1 MTDPRIRVLIA
12 EDEVH
17 LGTLLERFLAVRGCE
32 VSLYG
37 DGSSALAALRAESF
51 DVALLDIVMPEL
63 DGLEVLRQ
71 VREEAAPPEVIIITG
86 NGTIETA
93 IGAMKLGAYDYLAKP
108 YRMAEIEVLVRRAW
122 EKRRLAQENTL
133 LQSQLSR
140 LEESTDIIT
149 SYAPM
154 LAVLTLIDRVAH
166 SDSTVLITGESGT
179 GKELVARRLHRQSH
193 RAHAP
198 LVDLNC
204 AALPEQMMESELFG
218 YERGAFSGAHSRKL
232 GLLELA
238 SGGTLFLDE
247 IGELD
252 LRVQGKLLR
261 AIEQG
266 TFFRLGGT
274 QKAQVDVRIV
284 AASKD
289 DLTARVTEGTFRDDL
304 LYRINTIAVAL
315 PPLRERVVD
324 IRPLAEHF
332 LQRFG
337 GESAPHLTDD
347 AVEALLAY
355 SWPGNVR
362 ELRNVMERTV
372 LVHGSGSVSAGEIPL
387 RGIDRVGSLAT
398 ADPPL
403 SLEQM
408 ERRHIEAVLR
418 RFAWHQ
424 GRAAEVLGI
433 SAKTLYRKMR
443 EYGLRRPAETPRRQV
458 RVVNAGHGAA
468 GSDA

>member
-1 MTDPRIRVLIA
+1 MIDPRIRVLIA
-12 EDEVH
+12 EDEAH
-17 LGTLLERFLAVRGCE
+17 LGTLLERFLASSGCD
-32 VSLYG
+32 VSLHG
-37 DGSSALAALRAESF
+37 DGASALAALRAEAF
-51 DVALLDIVMPEL
+51 DVALLDIVMPEM

-71 VREEAAPPEVIIITG
+71 LRDESAPPEVIIITG

-108 YRMAEIEVLVRRAW
+108 YRMAEIEVLVHRAW
-122 EKRRLAQENTL
+122 EKRRLSQQNTL
-133 LQSQLSR
+133 LQSRLSR
-140 LEESTDIIT
+140 LEESDEIIT
-149 SYAPM
+149 TYAPM
-154 LAVLTLIDRVAH
+154 LAVLGLVDRVAH

-179 GKELVARRLHRQSH
+179 GKELVARRLHRRSH
-193 RAHAP
+193 RAAASM
-198 LVDLNC
+198 VDLNC
-204 AALPEQMMESELFG
+204 AALPDQLLESELFG
-218 YERGAFSGAHSRKL
+218 YERGAFPGAHDRKL

-238 SGGTLFLDE
+238 SGGSLFLDE

-274 QKAQVDVRIV
+274 QKVQVDVRIV

-289 DLTARVTEGTFRDDL
+289 DLTERVTEGTFRDDL
-304 LYRINTIAVAL
+304 LYRINTIAIAL

-332 LQRFG
+332 LRRFG
-337 GESAPHLTDD
+337 GERPPHLAGE
-347 AVEALLAY
+347 AVETLMAY
-355 SWPGNVR
+355 AWPGNVR

-372 LVHGSGSVSAGEIPL
+372 LVHGGGLVSSSELPL
-387 RGIDRVGSLAT
+387 RGIERLGTAG

-418 RFAWHQ
+418 RFGWHQ

-443 EYGLRRPAETPRRQV
+443 EYGLRRPAEALRRQV
-458 RVVNAGHGAA
+458 RGMEAGHGMA
-468 GSDA
+468 GTDA